1 MDYAHWVEHWAAV
14 QPSKPFFIEKEC
26 RYTYE
31 AVWRAMQ
38 DYARQFRGRKRST
51 LLIVRR
57 DPVKQLIAFLGAE
70 TAGWVPVLGHP
81 DLSPSAADELCR
93 VRHIGWIDD
102 GTLRPGDMAAPVPSD
117 SVCMGVLSSG
127 STGLPK
133 LYYRTY
139 ESWAGFIPEQNR
151 AFQIDGDTLAF
162 VEGSMS
168 FTGNLSVWSSVVV
181 AGATLLLATSLHSR
195 LWAEALARYPVT
207 LVYLV
212 PVKLKLLLGSL
223 RQPCRTVKTVMAGSQ
238 LLEGPAARRLKH
250 VFPHSQLWLY
260 YGASELDY
268 ITWLTYEELLAHP
281 GSVGRP
287 CPGVKV
293 ECRDGLIYIDTPY
306 HVEGLAQ
313 PCTLGDRGYFDEDG
327 YLIFQGRAGQVIN
340 KGGFTLSCC
349 RVEQALLQLTEIRD
363 ACVVPVK
370 DEKRGEDL
378 GAAVVLEPGTTL
390 QQVRKALRQ
399 QLLSTELP
407 GYWKVVDE
415 LPLSAVGKVDQKQ
428 VIELFKGH
436 ELGARSQEPRAEGG
450 QLTLAVEESPLGD
463 LG

>member
-1 MDYAHWVEHWAAV
+1 MDYAQWVEHWAAV
-14 QPSKPFFIEKEC
+14 QPAKPFFIENEC
-26 RYTYE
+26 RYTYG
-31 AVWRAMQ
+31 AVREQMRA
-38 DYARQFRGRKRST
+38 YARRLQGRTRST
-51 LLIVRR
+51 LLIIRR
-57 DPVKQLIAFLGAE
+57 DPVEQLLAFLGAE
-70 TAGWVPVLGHP
+70 AAGWVPVLGHP

-93 VRHIGWIDD
+93 VRQIGWIDD
-102 GTLRPGDMAAPVPSD
+102 GALRPGHPEAPVPAPE
-117 SVCMGVLSSG
+117 VCMGVLSSG

-139 ESWAGFIPEQNR
+139 ESWAGFFPEQNR

-168 FTGNLSVWSSVVV
+168 FTGNLSVWSSVVY
-181 AGATLLLATSLHSR
+181 AGATLLIATSLHSR
-195 LWAEALARYPVT
+195 LWAEALAQYPVT

-223 RQPCRTVKTVMAGSQ
+223 KQPCSTVRTVMAGSQ
-238 LLEGPAARRLKH
+238 LLEGPAARRLKEL
-250 VFPHSQLWLY
+250 FPHSQLWLY

-306 HVEGLAQ
+306 HVEGLEQ

-327 YLIFQGRAGQVIN
+327 YLLFQGRAGQVIN

-349 RVEQALLQLTEIRD
+349 RVEQALLQLPEIRD

-378 GAAVVLEPGTTL
+378 GAALVLEPGTTL
-390 QQVRKALRQ
+390 QQVRQSLRQ
-399 QLLSTELP
+399 HLLPTEFP
-407 GYWKVVDE
+407 GYWKIVE
-415 LPLSAVGKVDQKQ
+415 TLPLSAVGKVDQRK
-428 VIELFKGH
+428 VAELFTGH
-436 ELGARSQEPRAEGG
+436 EL
-450 QLTLAVEESPLGD
+450 
-463 LG
+463 

>member
-1 MDYAHWVEHWAAV
+1 MDYAQWVEHWAAV
-14 QPSKPFFIEKEC
+14 QPARPFFIENEC
-26 RYTYE
+26 RYTYG
-31 AVWRAMQ
+31 AVREQMRA
-38 DYARQFRGRKRST
+38 YARRLQGRARST
-51 LLIVRR
+51 LLIIRR
-57 DPVKQLIAFLGAE
+57 DPVEQLLAFLGAE
-70 TAGWVPVLGHP
+70 AAGWVPVLGHP

-93 VRHIGWIDD
+93 VRQIGWIDD
-102 GTLRPGDMAAPVPSD
+102 GALRPGHPEAPVPAPE
-117 SVCMGVLSSG
+117 VCMGVLSSG

-139 ESWAGFIPEQNR
+139 ESWAGFFPEQNR

-168 FTGNLSVWSSVVV
+168 FTGNLSVWSSVVY
-181 AGATLLLATSLHSR
+181 AGATLLIATSLHSR

-223 RQPCRTVKTVMAGSQ
+223 KQPCRTVRTVMAGSQ
-238 LLEGPAARRLKH
+238 LLEGPAARRLKEL
-250 VFPHSQLWLY
+250 FPDSQLWLY

-306 HVEGLAQ
+306 HVEGLEQ

-327 YLIFQGRAGQVIN
+327 YLLFQGRAGQVIN

-349 RVEQALLQLTEIRD
+349 RVEQALLQLPEIRD

-378 GAAVVLEPGTTL
+378 GAALVLEPGTTL
-390 QQVRKALRQ
+390 QQVRQSLRQ
-399 QLLSTELP
+399 HLLPTEFP
-407 GYWKVVDE
+407 GYWKIVE
-415 LPLSAVGKVDQKQ
+415 ILPLSAVGKVDQKR
-428 VIELFKGH
+428 VADLFMGH
-436 ELGARSQEPRAEGG
+436 EP
-450 QLTLAVEESPLGD
+450 
-463 LG
+463 

>member
-38 DYARQFRGRKRST
+38 AYARQFRGRKRST

-57 DPVKQLIAFLGAE
+57 DPVEQLIAFLGAE

-102 GTLRPGDMAAPVPSD
+102 GTLRPGDPAAPAPSD
-117 SVCMGVLSSG
+117 TVCMGVLSSG

-436 ELGARSQEPRAEGG
+436 EPGARSHEPKEA
-450 QLTLAVEESPLGD
+450 S
-463 LG
+463 

>member
-57 DPVKQLIAFLGAE
+57 DPVEQLIAFLGAE

-117 SVCMGVLSSG
+117 TVCMGVLSSG

-207 LVYLV
+207 LIYLV

-436 ELGARSQEPRAEGG
+436 EPGARSQEPKEA
-450 QLTLAVEESPLGD
+450 S
-463 LG
+463 

>member
-1 MDYAHWVEHWAAV
+1 MDYAQWVEHWAGV

-38 DYARQFRGRKRST
+38 AYARQFRGRKRST

-57 DPVKQLIAFLGAE
+57 DPVEQLIAFLGAE

-81 DLSPSAADELCR
+81 DLSPSAADQLCR
-93 VRHIGWIDD
+93 VRQIGWIDD
-102 GTLRPGDMAAPVPSD
+102 GTLRKGNPEAPVPAPE
-117 SVCMGVLSSG
+117 VCMGVLSSG

-181 AGATLLLATSLHSR
+181 AGATLLMATSLHSR

-349 RVEQALLQLTEIRD
+349 RVEQALLQLPEIRD
-363 ACVVPVK
+363 VCVVPVK

-378 GAAVVLEPGTTL
+378 GAAVVLEPGVTL
-390 QQVRKALRQ
+390 QQVRKALREH
-399 QLLSTELP
+399 LLSTEIP
-407 GYWKVVDE
+407 GYWKVIDE
-415 LPLSAVGKVDQKQ
+415 LPLSAVGKVDQRR
-428 VIELFKGH
+428 VEELFMGRK
-436 ELGARSQEPRAEGG
+436 P
-450 QLTLAVEESPLGD
+450 
-463 LG
+463 

>member
-57 DPVKQLIAFLGAE
+57 DPVEQLIAFLGAE

-81 DLSPSAADELCR
+81 DLSPSATDELCR

-102 GTLRPGDMAAPVPSD
+102 GTLRPGDPAVPVPSD
-117 SVCMGVLSSG
+117 TVCMGVLSSG

-181 AGATLLLATSLHSR
+181 AGATLLIATSLHSR

-238 LLEGPAARRLKH
+238 LLEGPAASRLKAL
-250 VFPHSQLWLY
+250 FPQSQLWLY

-378 GAAVVLEPGTTL
+378 GAAVVLAPGTTL
-390 QQVRKALRQ
+390 QQVRKALREH
-399 QLLSTELP
+399 LLSTEIP
-407 GYWKVVDE
+407 GYWKVIDE
-415 LPLSAVGKVDQKQ
+415 LPLSAVGKVDQRK
-428 VIELFKGH
+428 VTELFKG
-436 ELGARSQEPRAEGG
+436 REPKEA
-450 QLTLAVEESPLGD
+450 S
-463 LG
+463 

>member
-38 DYARQFRGRKRST
+38 AYARQFRGRKRST

-57 DPVKQLIAFLGAE
+57 DPVEQLIAFLGAE

-102 GTLRPGDMAAPVPSD
+102 GTLRPGDPAAPAPSD
-117 SVCMGVLSSG
+117 TVCMGVLSSG

-340 KGGFTLSCC
+340 KGGLTLSCC

-407 GYWKVVDE
+407 GYWKVIDE

-436 ELGARSQEPRAEGG
+436 EPGARSHEPKEA
-450 QLTLAVEESPLGD
+450 S
-463 LG
+463 

>member
-1 MDYAHWVEHWAAV
+1 MDYAQWVEHWAAV
-14 QPSKPFFIEKEC
+14 QPAKPFFIENEC
-26 RYTYE
+26 RYTYG
-31 AVWRAMQ
+31 AVREQMRA
-38 DYARQFRGRKRST
+38 YARRLQGRTRST
-51 LLIVRR
+51 LLIIRR
-57 DPVKQLIAFLGAE
+57 DPVEQLLAFLGAE
-70 TAGWVPVLGHP
+70 AAGWVPVLGHP

-93 VRHIGWIDD
+93 VRQIGWIDD
-102 GTLRPGDMAAPVPSD
+102 GALRPGHTEAPVPAPE
-117 SVCMGVLSSG
+117 VCMGVLSSG

-139 ESWAGFIPEQNR
+139 ESWAGFFPEQNR

-168 FTGNLSVWSSVVV
+168 FTGNLSVWSSVVY
-181 AGATLLLATSLHSR
+181 AGATLFIATSLHSR

-223 RQPCRTVKTVMAGSQ
+223 KQPCRTVRTVMAGSQ
-238 LLEGPAARRLKH
+238 LLEGPAARRLKRL
-250 VFPHSQLWLY
+250 FPHSQLWLY

-306 HVEGLAQ
+306 HVEGLEQ

-327 YLIFQGRAGQVIN
+327 YLLFQGRAGQVIN

-349 RVEQALLQLTEIRD
+349 RVEQALLQLPEIRD

-378 GAAVVLEPGTTL
+378 GAALVLEPGTTL
-390 QQVRKALRQ
+390 QQVRQSLRQ
-399 QLLSTELP
+399 HLLPTEFP
-407 GYWKVVDE
+407 GYWKIVE
-415 LPLSAVGKVDQKQ
+415 TLPLSAVGKVDQKR
-428 VIELFKGH
+428 VAELFTGH
-436 ELGARSQEPRAEGG
+436 EL
-450 QLTLAVEESPLGD
+450 
-463 LG
+463 

>member
-38 DYARQFRGRKRST
+38 AYARQFRGRKRST

-57 DPVKQLIAFLGAE
+57 DPVEQLIAFLGAE

-102 GTLRPGDMAAPVPSD
+102 GTLRPGDPAAPAPSD
-117 SVCMGVLSSG
+117 TVCMGVISSG

-181 AGATLLLATSLHSR
+181 AGATLLMATSLHSR

-378 GAAVVLEPGTTL
+378 GAAVVLEPGTNL

-436 ELGARSQEPRAEGG
+436 EPGARSQEPRAEGG

>member
-57 DPVKQLIAFLGAE
+57 DPVEQLIAFLGAE

-117 SVCMGVLSSG
+117 TVCMGVLSSG

-436 ELGARSQEPRAEGG
+436 EPGARSQEPRAEGG

>member
-57 DPVKQLIAFLGAE
+57 DPVEQLIAFLGAE

-117 SVCMGVLSSG
+117 TVCMGVLSSG

-181 AGATLLLATSLHSR
+181 AGATLLMATSLHSR

-223 RQPCRTVKTVMAGSQ
+223 RQPCCTVKTVMAGSQ
-238 LLEGPAARRLKH
+238 LLEGPAARRLKAL
-250 VFPHSQLWLY
+250 FPQSQLWLY

-349 RVEQALLQLTEIRD
+349 RVEQALLQLPEIRD
-363 ACVVPVK
+363 VCVVPVK

-378 GAAVVLEPGTTL
+378 GAAVVLEPGVTL
-390 QQVRKALRQ
+390 QQVRKALREH
-399 QLLSTELP
+399 LLSTEIP
-407 GYWKVVDE
+407 GYWKVIDE
-415 LPLSAVGKVDQKQ
+415 LPLSAVGKVDQRK
-428 VIELFKGH
+428 VTELFKG
-436 ELGARSQEPRAEGG
+436 REPKEA
-450 QLTLAVEESPLGD
+450 S
-463 LG
+463 

>member
-57 DPVKQLIAFLGAE
+57 DPVEQLIAFLGAE

-81 DLSPSAADELCR
+81 DLSPSATDELCR

-102 GTLRPGDMAAPVPSD
+102 GTLRPGDPAVPVPSD
-117 SVCMGVLSSG
+117 TVCMGVLSSG

-181 AGATLLLATSLHSR
+181 AGATLLMATSLHSR

-378 GAAVVLEPGTTL
+378 GAAVVLAPGTTL
-390 QQVRKALRQ
+390 QQVRKALREH
-399 QLLSTELP
+399 LLSTEIP
-407 GYWKVVDE
+407 GYWKVIDE

-428 VIELFKGH
+428 VIELFKG
-436 ELGARSQEPRAEGG
+436 REPKEA
-450 QLTLAVEESPLGD
+450 S
-463 LG
+463 